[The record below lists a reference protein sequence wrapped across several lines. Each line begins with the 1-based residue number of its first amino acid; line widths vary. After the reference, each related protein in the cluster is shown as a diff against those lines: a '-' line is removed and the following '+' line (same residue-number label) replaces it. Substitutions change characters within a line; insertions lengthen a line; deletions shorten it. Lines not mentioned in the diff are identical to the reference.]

1 MGGLLLRRWAA
12 FRCRASLL
20 ESFWAQCYPA
30 AMLQDLKHEKPWAKL
45 RMSRRQYERARP
57 WAKSGMSRP
66 KWEELILLFPD
77 DAVDALYREADADKL
92 ISALFGNVE

>member
-1 MGGLLLRRWAA
+1 
-12 FRCRASLL
+12 
-20 ESFWAQCYPA
+20 
-30 AMLQDLKHEKPWAKL
+30 
-45 RMSRRQYERARP
+45 
-57 WAKSGMSRP
+57 MSRP